1 VILLQPPIVIEV
13 RGNAEAHALSDEF
26 RQFGNP

>member
-1 VILLQPPIVIEV
+1 VILLESPIVIEV
-13 RGNAEAHALSDEF
+13 GGNAEAHALSGEF